1 MSGALAVGGSGV
13 TASAI
18 GSIGSASSDRFITVF
33 AGTIV
38 IVNSTTSA
46 GSVGIAEETQA
57 PKNPRNHWKI
67 RGF

>member
-1 MSGALAVGGSGV
+1 MSGALAVVSSGV

-46 GSVGIAEETQA
+46 GSNSSSPVKLKT
-57 PKNPRNHWKI
+57 PK
-67 RGF
+67 